1 MSERTEDDVRGEQ
14 RRAARQQLKQQQ
26 IQRGEGSTAMAT
38 VAERRSLPSPEIMLG
53 QPWSNWVDAAKLHG
67 YDGAESEES
76 FKDFGKNREAM
87 RLCREDMHIFGQ
99 CPAQDDFY
107 LVMCSHCS
115 QVVKPQ
121 AFQAHYERRHSSAM
135 KPASTSPFPVSGRN
149 RSSGLGPL
157 LGSGSAAGVAT
168 GGILSRPNTAGSSL
182 SSSSASSASSNPKLL
197 KPAKEKQPGI
207 QRRTPFAP
215 FRTPQLDKIP
225 LHTCTSVSYHA
236 FLTGSVFLTLGFLLA
251 ALFIS
256 VTFSSSLT
264 PAVKVEK
271 MHLRV
276 DSSSAKLVQ
285 APSAPATTSPSSTS
299 SSSTTV
305 SSNTTTI
312 TTSSSSSSSALK
324 PGLNCPS
331 IPKPPLLAPG
341 QIPNGKG
348 HLSVLSD
355 KKQDGSSSASSRRH
369 VNKKVT
375 EREYNADVHCGV
387 VDLTARKTCTR
398 SLTCKT
404 HSLSQRRA
412 VPGRRKRFDTLLAEH
427 KSRTRDREKEKE
439 KERELQQT
447 HSQQN
452 PSLRDPH
459 PSSHLAA
466 AHDAHQVAHAN
477 GPATDA
483 TKPLPIGKPKFHS
496 PGLPRLNSSHGGVT
510 PGDPAVVQ
518 ESPHHAQTTPMGF
531 PDPPVTRERTR
542 SGRTALTNWTVTIQ
556 FCTFGSRLFGR
567 GCYSFDRRL
576 DRVRCALT
584 SMMDKHVNSQ
594 MWKKIPLAL
603 ENSSSSVVPSHRT
616 STNSHSS
623 TPSSGF
629 LGPPATLPQTPYS
642 QSYEGKSVLSYGTTL
657 NARSSPQ
664 GGAEHPAYGITQARQ
679 VSSSPQMPSAHS
691 SSSSSAPSLAS
702 GRALKSRS
710 SSSSSSTT
718 KSSSSFRPKDISSGP
733 STPISPNSLSGAN
746 SNSSNTSFS
755 SGKKRKNSTILSS
768 SHVPSDSSSNANF
781 SSSFKKNCAN
791 VGSSGSTYH
800 HGSLGPSSSSLL
812 SSSHTGVH
820 SVGLNCGPTVRT
832 NSLSLKAESTGGSAG
847 GSSGPPARGPPSG
860 SPAESIKRMS
870 VVMNS
875 SDSTLSLGPFVH
887 HPSLSSS
894 DHHTNFSHHS
904 DGRLEGKK
912 RKSSPASSGINSA
925 GGGGGGGGVAGGGPG
940 PGRTK
945 VAKSPAIN
953 NIHGKH
959 GRSIPGTPGLPNHFQ
974 VAKGSSLTA
983 VSGFVVWNR
992 QADGEQSGAF
1002 RKPLRTARGLLIKTH
1017 ITLSFPN
1024 PQGGDDL
1031 DCLVNV
1037 VLTISPKAMCEC

>member
-1 MSERTEDDVRGEQ
+1 MSERAEDDVRGEQ

-67 YDGAESEES
+67 NDGAESEES

-87 RLCREDMHIFGQ
+87 RLCREDMPIFGQ

-107 LVMCSHCS
+107 LVMCNHCG

-121 AFQAHYERRHSSAM
+121 AFQAHYERRHSSAS
-135 KPASTSPFPVSGRN
+135 KPASTAPFPVSGRN
-149 RSSGLGPL
+149 RSSGSGLGPG
-157 LGSGSAAGVAT
+157 LGSGAVAGVVS
-168 GGILSRPNTAGSSL
+168 GGIPSRPSTAGSSL
-182 SSSSASSASSNPKLL
+182 SSSSASSSSNPKLL
-197 KPAKEKQPGI
+197 KPAKDKLPGL
-207 QRRTPFAP
+207 QRRPLGAP
-215 FRTPQLDKIP
+215 FRTPQPDKI
-225 LHTCTSVSYHA
+225 
-236 FLTGSVFLTLGFLLA
+236 
-251 ALFIS
+251 
-256 VTFSSSLT
+256 LT

-276 DSSSAKLVQ
+276 DSSAKLVQ
-285 APSAPATTSPSSTS
+285 ALSAPATTSSSSTS

-312 TTSSSSSSSALK
+312 TTSSFSSSALK

-355 KKQDGSSSASSRRH
+355 KKQDSSSSASSRRH
-369 VNKKVT
+369 LNKKVT
-375 EREYNADVHCGV
+375 EREFNADIHCGV
-387 VDLTARKTCTR
+387 VDMTARKPCTR

-427 KSRTRDREKEKE
+427 KNRARERE
-439 KERELQQT
+439 KERELHQP

-466 AHDAHQVAHAN
+466 AHDAHQVAHGN
-477 GPATDA
+477 GPAPDA
-483 TKPLPIGKPKFHS
+483 TKPLPVGKPKFQS
-496 PGLPRLNSSHGGVT
+496 PGLPRLNSSHGGGT
-510 PGDPAVVQ
+510 PGDPAVVH
-518 ESPHHAQTTPMGF
+518 ESPHHAQTIPDGF
-531 PDPPVTRERTR
+531 SRPSSDEGENEEREDSADKLDCHY
-542 SGRTALTNWTVTIQ
+542 SGYHPRPAAY
-556 FCTFGSRLFGR
+556 CTFGSRLFGR
-567 GCYSFDRRL
+567 GCYSFDRRW

-603 ENSSSSVVPSHRT
+603 ENSSSVAPTHRT
-616 STNSHSS
+616 STNSHGS

-629 LGPPATLPQTPYS
+629 LGPPANLPQTPYS

-691 SSSSSAPSLAS
+691 SSSSSSSAPSLAS

-710 SSSSSSTT
+710 SSSSTT
-718 KSSSSFRPKDISSGP
+718 KSSSSFRPKEMSSGS
-733 STPISPNSLSGAN
+733 STPVIPNSTGGGSSGAN

-755 SGKKRKNSTILSS
+755 SGKKRKNSSILSL
-768 SHVPSDSSSNANF
+768 SHGPSESSSSNANY
-781 SSSFKKNCAN
+781 SSSSSSYKKNCAN
-791 VGSSGSTYH
+791 IGSSGSTYH
-800 HGSLGPSSSSLL
+800 HGSLGPSSSSSL
-812 SSSHTGVH
+812 SSSQSGVH

-832 NSLSLKAESTGGSAG
+832 NSLSLKAESSGGSAG

-887 HPSLSSS
+887 HQSSSSS
-894 DHHTNFSHHS
+894 DHHTNFSHHSS

-912 RKSSPASSGINSA
+912 RKSSPASSGINSGGA
-925 GGGGGGGGVAGGGPG
+925 GGGLGGGGGGGGGPG
-940 PGRTK
+940 PGRSK

-959 GRSIPGTPGLPNHFQ
+959 GRSIPGTPGLPNNSHLHQ
-974 VAKGSSLTA
+974 
-983 VSGFVVWNR
+983 
-992 QADGEQSGAF
+992 
-1002 RKPLRTARGLLIKTH
+1002 
-1017 ITLSFPN
+1017 
-1024 PQGGDDL
+1024 
-1031 DCLVNV
+1031 
-1037 VLTISPKAMCEC
+1037 PKARP

>member
-1 MSERTEDDVRGEQ
+1 MSERAEDDVRGEQ
-14 RRAARQQLKQQQ
+14 RRAARQQKQQQQ

-67 YDGAESEES
+67 NDGAESEES
-76 FKDFGKNREAM
+76 FKDFGKNRDAM
-87 RLCREDMHIFGQ
+87 RLCREDMPIFGQ

-107 LVMCSHCS
+107 LVMCSHCG

-121 AFQAHYERRHSSAM
+121 AFQAHYERRHSSAI
-135 KPASTSPFPVSGRN
+135 KPASTSPFPVPGRN
-149 RSSGLGPL
+149 RSSGSGPG
-157 LGSGSAAGVAT
+157 LGSGSVAGVAS
-168 GGILSRPNTAGSSL
+168 GGILGRPSTAGASL
-182 SSSSASSASSNPKLL
+182 SSSSTSSSNPKLL
-197 KPAKEKQPGI
+197 KPAKEKLPGI
-207 QRRTPFAP
+207 QRRPPFAP
-215 FRTPQLDKIP
+215 FRMLQPEKI
-225 LHTCTSVSYHA
+225 
-236 FLTGSVFLTLGFLLA
+236 
-251 ALFIS
+251 
-256 VTFSSSLT
+256 LT

-276 DSSSAKLVQ
+276 DSSAKLVQ
-285 APSAPATTSPSSTS
+285 APSTPATTSSSSTS

-305 SSNTTTI
+305 SANTTTI
-312 TTSSSSSSSALK
+312 TTSSSSSALK
-324 PGLNCPS
+324 TGLNCPS
-331 IPKPPLLAPG
+331 IPKPSLLG

-355 KKQDGSSSASSRRH
+355 KKQDSSSNASSRRH
-369 VNKKVT
+369 LNKKVA
-375 EREYNADVHCGV
+375 EREFNPDTHCGV
-387 VDLTARKTCTR
+387 VDMTARKPCTR

-427 KSRTRDREKEKE
+427 KNRTR
-439 KERELQQT
+439 EREREVHPP

-452 PSLRDPH
+452 PSLREPH
-459 PSSHLAA
+459 PSSHLVAA
-466 AHDAHQVAHAN
+466 AHDTHQVTHGN
-477 GPATDA
+477 GTAPDA
-483 TKPLPIGKPKFHS
+483 TKPLPLGKSKFHS
-496 PGLPRLNSSHGGVT
+496 PGLPRLNSGQGGGT
-510 PGDPAVVQ
+510 PGDPAVVN
-518 ESPHHAQTTPMGF
+518 ESPHHPQTI
-531 PDPPVTRERTR
+531 PDGCSRPSSDEGENEEREDNADKLDCHY
-542 SGRTALTNWTVTIQ
+542 SGYHPRPAAY
-556 FCTFGSRLFGR
+556 CTFGSRLFGR
-567 GCYSFDRRL
+567 GCYSFDRRW

-584 SMMDKHVNSQ
+584 TMMDKHVNSQ

-603 ENSSSSVVPSHRT
+603 ENSSVAPTHRT
-616 STNSHSS
+616 STNSHGS

-691 SSSSSAPSLAS
+691 SSSSSSAPSLAS

-710 SSSSSSTT
+710 SSSSTT
-718 KSSSSFRPKDISSGP
+718 KSSSSFRPKEISSGS
-733 STPISPNSLSGAN
+733 STPVIPNSTGGGSSGAS
-746 SNSSNTSFS
+746 SNSSSTSFS
-755 SGKKRKNSTILSS
+755 SGKKRKNSSILSS
-768 SHVPSDSSSNANF
+768 SHGPSDSSSSNAIYS

-800 HGSLGPSSSSLL
+800 HSSLGPASSSSL
-812 SSSHTGVH
+812 SSSHSGVH

-832 NSLSLKAESTGGSAG
+832 NSLSLKAEPSGGSAG

-887 HPSLSSS
+887 HQSSS
-894 DHHTNFSHHS
+894 DHHTSFSHHSS

-912 RKSSPASSGINSA
+912 RKSSPASSGINSGA
-925 GGGGGGGGVAGGGPG
+925 GGGGLGGGGGGPG
-940 PGRTK
+940 PGRPK

-959 GRSIPGTPGLPNHFQ
+959 GRSIPGTPGLPNNSHLHQ
-974 VAKGSSLTA
+974 
-983 VSGFVVWNR
+983 
-992 QADGEQSGAF
+992 
-1002 RKPLRTARGLLIKTH
+1002 
-1017 ITLSFPN
+1017 
-1024 PQGGDDL
+1024 
-1031 DCLVNV
+1031 
-1037 VLTISPKAMCEC
+1037 PKARP

>member
-1 MSERTEDDVRGEQ
+1 MSERAEDDVRGEQ
-14 RRAARQQLKQQQ
+14 RRAARQQLKQQQQ

-67 YDGAESEES
+67 NDGAESEES

-87 RLCREDMHIFGQ
+87 RLCREDMPIFGQ

-121 AFQAHYERRHSSAM
+121 AFQAHYERRHSSAS
-135 KPASTSPFPVSGRN
+135 KPASSSPFPVLGRN
-149 RSSGLGPL
+149 RSSGSGLGPGL
-157 LGSGSAAGVAT
+157 DSGSVAGVQS
-168 GGILSRPNTAGSSL
+168 GSILSRPSTAGSSL
-182 SSSSASSASSNPKLL
+182 CSSSTLSSSSNPKLL
-197 KPAKEKQPGI
+197 KPAKEKLPGI
-207 QRRTPFAP
+207 QRRPPSFPP
-215 FRTPQLDKIP
+215 FRMLQPDKI
-225 LHTCTSVSYHA
+225 
-236 FLTGSVFLTLGFLLA
+236 
-251 ALFIS
+251 
-256 VTFSSSLT
+256 LT

-276 DSSSAKLVQ
+276 DSSAKLVQ
-285 APSAPATTSPSSTS
+285 APSAPVTTSSSSTS

-312 TTSSSSSSSALK
+312 TTTTSSSSSSSSALK

-348 HLSVLSD
+348 HLAVLSD
-355 KKQDGSSSASSRRH
+355 KNQDSSSSASSRRH

-375 EREYNADVHCGV
+375 EREFNPDIHCGV
-387 VDLTARKTCTR
+387 VDITARKPCTR

-427 KSRTRDREKEKE
+427 KNRTRERER
-439 KERELQQT
+439 ERELHQP

-459 PSSHLAA
+459 PSSHLTA
-466 AHDAHQVAHAN
+466 AHDAHQVAHGN
-477 GPATDA
+477 GPAPDT
-483 TKPLPIGKPKFHS
+483 TKPLQLSKPRFHS
-496 PGLPRLNSSHGGVT
+496 PGLPRVNSTHGGGT
-510 PGDPAVVQ
+510 PGDPAVVH
-518 ESPHHAQTTPMGF
+518 ESPHHPQSI
-531 PDPPVTRERTR
+531 PDGISRPSSDEGENEEREENADKLDCHY
-542 SGRTALTNWTVTIQ
+542 SGYHPRPAAY
-556 FCTFGSRLFGR
+556 CTFGSRLFGR
-567 GCYSFDRRL
+567 GCYSFDRRW
-576 DRVRCALT
+576 DRVRCTLT
-584 SMMDKHVNSQ
+584 TMMDKHVNSQ
-594 MWKKIPLAL
+594 MWKKIPLAS
-603 ENSSSSVVPSHRT
+603 ENSSSVAPTHRT
-616 STNSHSS
+616 STNSHGS

-629 LGPPATLPQTPYS
+629 LAPSATLPQTPYS

-710 SSSSSSTT
+710 SSSSSTT
-718 KSSSSFRPKDISSGP
+718 KSSSSFRPKEISSGS
-733 STPISPNSLSGAN
+733 STPVIPNSTGGGNSGAN
-746 SNSSNTSFS
+746 SNSSSSSFS
-755 SGKKRKNSTILSS
+755 SGKKRKNSSILSS
-768 SHVPSDSSSNANF
+768 SHGPPESSSSNANYSSSS

-800 HGSLGPSSSSLL
+800 HGSLGPASSSSL
-812 SSSHTGVH
+812 SSSHSGVH
-820 SVGLNCGPTVRT
+820 SVGLNCGPVVRT
-832 NSLSLKAESTGGSAG
+832 NSLSLKAEPSGGSAG
-847 GSSGPPARGPPSG
+847 GSSGPPVRGPPSG

-887 HPSLSSS
+887 HQSSS
-894 DHHTNFSHHS
+894 DHHTSFSHHPS

-912 RKSSPASSGINSA
+912 RKSSPASSGISSGGGGGGL
-925 GGGGGGGGVAGGGPG
+925 GGGGGGGGPGMGPGQG
-940 PGRTK
+940 PGRPK

-959 GRSIPGTPGLPNHFQ
+959 GRSIPGTPGLPNNSHLHQ
-974 VAKGSSLTA
+974 
-983 VSGFVVWNR
+983 
-992 QADGEQSGAF
+992 
-1002 RKPLRTARGLLIKTH
+1002 
-1017 ITLSFPN
+1017 
-1024 PQGGDDL
+1024 
-1031 DCLVNV
+1031 
-1037 VLTISPKAMCEC
+1037 PKARP